1 MKTEGTNPVGKA
13 VNGLNGK
20 TALGVVLVAFGVLI
34 ALKLFGITFGPIFG
48 FLFPFILIGLGYV
61 GLKNGKNWIGIIMIA
76 VGAIM
81 LLVKLSG
88 VLFLVLAIAAIAVGV
103 SMIRGRSRRIL

>member
-20 TALGVVLVAFGVLI
+20 TALGVILVALGVLVVLRI
-34 ALKLFGITFGPIFG
+34 FGITFGPIFG
-48 FLFPFILIGLGYV
+48 FLFPIILIGLGYV

-88 VLFLVLAIAAIAVGV
+88 VFFLILAIAAILVGI
-103 SMIRGRSRRIL
+103 SMIRGRSNRVF